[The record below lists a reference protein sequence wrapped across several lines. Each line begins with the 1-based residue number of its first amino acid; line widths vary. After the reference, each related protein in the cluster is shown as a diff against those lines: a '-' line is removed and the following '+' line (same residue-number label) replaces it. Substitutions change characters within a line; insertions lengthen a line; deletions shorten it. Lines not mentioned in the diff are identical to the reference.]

1 MNWSEKYRPNTIDDL
16 YLSYDSKNKI
26 KQWINNFIKKKPNYT
41 NCLIL
46 HGPPGVGKTSLA
58 NIILNTYKFD
68 VIEFNSSDIRNQK
81 TLKDKIDNING
92 NVNILDFM
100 NNKKKHIGIIID
112 ELDGINNTEKGALK
126 ELINIINN
134 TKTYS
139 SPFICTTNSINKKI
153 ELLKKNSL
161 YIKINKPTKKKIKEF
176 VNNICDIESLN
187 LSDPIK
193 NLLVN
198 TSQLDFRRII
208 ILMEYLFNYKS
219 SNIDDSEL
227 ETIIEN
233 YDKKNIDYTI
243 YESTDKILN
252 NYVKDFYN
260 IVENDSSN
268 IGYIMYENFQNF
280 IINNK
285 KNSYD
290 EKLDTICKIYDSF
303 SESDKLDK
311 KIYINQQF
319 YLNNYNNY
327 LKFNSPSFLINNLTK
342 KTYNKFNN
350 LNYST
355 MINKISF
362 EYLNIKLVNTIN
374 NLGISN
380 NYIYNCDYIYS
391 CIKNNNKDLIHII
404 DKYKLDKHMIEKICK
419 LSTFHK
425 KDEISQ
431 LKKLITKYF
440 KLLL

>member
-46 HGPPGVGKTSLA
+46 HGPPDVGKTSLA

-187 LSDPIK
+187 L
-193 NLLVN
+193 
-198 TSQLDFRRII
+198 
-208 ILMEYLFNYKS
+208 
-219 SNIDDSEL
+219 
-227 ETIIEN
+227 
-233 YDKKNIDYTI
+233 
-243 YESTDKILN
+243 
-252 NYVKDFYN
+252 
-260 IVENDSSN
+260 
-268 IGYIMYENFQNF
+268 
-280 IINNK
+280 
-285 KNSYD
+285 
-290 EKLDTICKIYDSF
+290 
-303 SESDKLDK
+303 
-311 KIYINQQF
+311 
-319 YLNNYNNY
+319 
-327 LKFNSPSFLINNLTK
+327 
-342 KTYNKFNN
+342 
-350 LNYST
+350 
-355 MINKISF
+355 
-362 EYLNIKLVNTIN
+362 
-374 NLGISN
+374 
-380 NYIYNCDYIYS
+380 
-391 CIKNNNKDLIHII
+391 
-404 DKYKLDKHMIEKICK
+404 
-419 LSTFHK
+419 
-425 KDEISQ
+425 
-431 LKKLITKYF
+431 
-440 KLLL
+440 